1 MAMSYLD
8 GVLPLGEVDLLLALL
23 LRLEGGLVLGESAAE
38 GTGEAGSEVKRSVLL
53 VLVEQ
58 TELGAL
64 VGVDDGENA
73 SDRLANVVAVEPQQ
87 ISIPVPKYNFSYC
100 AICDCVGPNSPNV
113 SFPLFLR

>member
-1 MAMSYLD
+1 MTLLVRIEYAARLRDLSVRMEMRREAYLD

-73 SDRLANVVAVEPQQ
+73 SDRLANVVAVEP
-87 ISIPVPKYNFSYC
+87 
-100 AICDCVGPNSPNV
+100 
-113 SFPLFLR
+113 